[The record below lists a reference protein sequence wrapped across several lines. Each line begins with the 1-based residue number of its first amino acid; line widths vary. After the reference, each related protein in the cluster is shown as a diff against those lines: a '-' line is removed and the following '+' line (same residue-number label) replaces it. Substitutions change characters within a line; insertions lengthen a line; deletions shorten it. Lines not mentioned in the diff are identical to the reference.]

1 MRMGP
6 VGAAGKGHGGANGR
20 ALIATSCIWLIYAGG
35 VLAQSA
41 PGGVSP
47 QSSASPSPGPAGS
60 TSQPG
65 GPPGP
70 GGPGPNGAEPR
81 ESVARPMAANAPEPS
96 ADPHRLDGVW
106 LHDSLLV
113 FQNSTDMYGKKTPFN
128 EAGKKVAKR
137 RVLSYK
143 IGTPYIN
150 ASARCIPPGQPW
162 QLDLN
167 FPFHIFQSKD
177 RFDILFQE
185 YHGYWEISMNAAKA
199 PPAGYMGRSIGHW
212 DGNTL
217 VVETTGFKQ
226 GLWIDVDGTP
236 VSKDAKL
243 EQRIRKVHTD
253 HWYLED
259 VFTLYDPT
267 YYTRPW
273 SWVRDYSW
281 RPDMAVMAEYN
292 CELQTGEK
300 DGLDAS
306 LVPEP
311 ED

>member
-1 MRMGP
+1 MF
-6 VGAAGKGHGGANGR
+6 GKR
-20 ALIATSCIWLIYAGG
+20 
-35 VLAQSA
+35 
-41 PGGVSP
+41 
-47 QSSASPSPGPAGS
+47 
-60 TSQPG
+60 
-65 GPPGP
+65 
-70 GGPGPNGAEPR
+70 
-81 ESVARPMAANAPEPS
+81 
-96 ADPHRLDGVW
+96 
-106 LHDSLLV
+106 
-113 FQNSTDMYGKKTPFN
+113 TPFTT
-128 EAGKKVAKR
+128 AGRKVATR
-137 RVLSYK
+137 RVMSYK
-143 IGTPYIN
+143 LGTPYIN
-150 ASARCIPPGQPW
+150 ASARCLPPGQPW
-162 QLDLN
+162 QMDLN
-167 FPFHIFQSKD
+167 FPFRIFQSKD

-236 VSKDAKL
+236 VSKNAKL

-259 VFTLYDPT
+259 VFTLDDPT

-281 RPDMAVMAEYN
+281 RPDMAVTAEYN

-300 DGLDAS
+300 DGLDTS
-306 LVPEP
+306 LIPEP
-311 ED
+311 ENSQRTLPRKASRQIEGLRL